1 MLLNIVLVLIA
12 IASLA
17 MLIFM
22 GNREVK
28 RWHATVTPLASI
40 IGSGFLVV
48 APLLHTIANTW
59 APLVM
64 LFVVILAYAIGSV
77 VRFNIHHFEPVLNSD
92 SPGLLFPW
100 LDRLSNIAL
109 AGAYIISVA
118 FYLRLLAAFIL
129 EPFEFEN
136 DYLAKIITSVFII
149 TIALIGWIR
158 GLHGLEK
165 SETIAVSIKLAI
177 IIALLAGLMVFDVSW
192 IESHSI
198 RSLSAS
204 MNNDAWQTLRQ
215 LAGILLIVQGFE
227 TSRYL
232 GDEYSRELRTCTMK
246 DAQIISGAIYLFFVG
261 LSIPVFAT
269 FEQGVS
275 ETAIIELSRHVAT
288 VLPVM
293 LIFAAIM
300 SQFGAAIADTVG
312 TGGLLKETSGH
323 RLSLNYSYVIVTGI
337 ALVLI
342 WSANIFEIIAYAS
355 RAFALFYLMQSVIA
369 LLLSVRIGD
378 WRRRLLYQ
386 GYFVLMSLVLAF
398 VVIFAIPAG

>member
-1 MLLNIVLVLIA
+1 
-12 IASLA
+12 
-17 MLIFM
+17 
-22 GNREVK
+22 
-28 RWHATVTPLASI
+28 
-40 IGSGFLVV
+40 
-48 APLLHTIANTW
+48 
-59 APLVM
+59 
-64 LFVVILAYAIGSV
+64 
-77 VRFNIHHFEPVLNSD
+77 NSD